1 MDREQQLKKK
11 KKNGGKKERKKNQRK
26 KFTRTQFRVFAGIGR
41 LRRSRWRN
49 RCRRWPAICIR
60 GARGWW
66 TRRRKAGFNAHASC
80 IFKPSPSLARYS
92 CTRKLNP
99 NARLQPP
106 SPLPRDGHRCVSM
119 HNYSS
124 TEMDRHIYICIYTH
138 THLLWSDWKS
148 KFKRISV
155 ANLGG
160 GDPLYSKSSNDDA
173 VRGWVYS
180 FVILIWFSS

>member
-124 TEMDRHIYICIYTH
+124 TEMDRHIYIYIRTH
-138 THLLWSDWKS
+138 TFCDLIENQNSSELVWRTLEEEIHSIRSL
-148 KFKRISV
+148 R
-155 ANLGG
+155 
-160 GDPLYSKSSNDDA
+160 PSNDDA

-180 FVILIWFSS
+180 FVILI

>member
-66 TRRRKAGFNAHASC
+66 TRRRKAGFNAHASY
-80 IFKPSPSLARYS
+80 IFKPSPSLSLARYS

-124 TEMDRHIYICIYTH
+124 TEMDRHIYVYIRTH
-138 THLLWSDWKS
+138 TFCGLIENQNSSELVWRTLEEEIHSIRSL
-148 KFKRISV
+148 R
-155 ANLGG
+155 
-160 GDPLYSKSSNDDA
+160 PSNDDA

-180 FVILIWFSS
+180 FVILI